1 MTVLYGLPIG
11 NNMNELKKLKQF
23 QKGSTLLEVLVSVFV
38 LGFGLLALVTM
49 QMKTVMTTREAENQT
64 IVAQATDSLIESMLM
79 NPNLTLTTIS
89 GDDKLMYR
97 DFETYKTGMASLDSC
112 VADLAK
118 LSSQAN
124 SGLDKTELAKAHLC
138 TFVQRI
144 KQIPNTG
151 QVYWN
156 ICKESAADAVNKPV
170 LEAGAVK
177 CNGSGADATS
187 TVLKVI
193 WEQEV
198 EDSGRY
204 SDSGLTLNDAGTA
217 VLYSYQAPISQ

>member
-1 MTVLYGLPIG
+1 
-11 NNMNELKKLKQF
+11 MNELKRLKQF

-49 QMKTVMTTREAENQT
+49 LMKTVMTTREAENQT

-97 DFETYKTGMASLDSC
+97 DFETYKTGMASFDRC

-144 KQIPNTG
+144 KQRNLCTNR
-151 QVYWN
+151 Y
-156 ICKESAADAVNKPV
+156 
-170 LEAGAVK
+170 
-177 CNGSGADATS
+177 T
-187 TVLKVI
+187 KV
-193 WEQEV
+193 
-198 EDSGRY
+198 R
-204 SDSGLTLNDAGTA
+204 
-217 VLYSYQAPISQ
+217 

>member
-1 MTVLYGLPIG
+1 
-11 NNMNELKKLKQF
+11 MNELKQVKQS
-23 QKGSTLLEVLVSVFV
+23 QQGSTLLEILVSVFI

-64 IVAQATDSLIESMLM
+64 IVAQAADSLIESMLL

-89 GDDKLMYR
+89 GDEKLMYR
-97 DFETYKTGMASLDSC
+97 DFETYRTGMNTLDNC
-112 VADLAK
+112 TGDLEK
-118 LSSQAN
+118 LTSQAS
-124 SGLDKTELAKAHLC
+124 SGLDKSELAKAHLC

-156 ICKESAADAVNKPV
+156 ICMESAMNAVDKPV
-170 LEAGAVK
+170 LEAGTVK
-177 CNGSGADATS
+177 CNGGANATS

-193 WEQEV
+193 WEQEI
-198 EDSGRY
+198 EDSSRY
-204 SDSGLTLNDAGTA
+204 TGSGLTLNDAGTA